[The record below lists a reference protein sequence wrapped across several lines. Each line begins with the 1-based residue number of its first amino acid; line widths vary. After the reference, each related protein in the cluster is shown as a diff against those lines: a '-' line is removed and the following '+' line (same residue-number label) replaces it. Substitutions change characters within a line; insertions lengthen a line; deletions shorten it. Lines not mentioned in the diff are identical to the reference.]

1 VLTPPIG
8 PDPPAYV
15 DPADASQ
22 PLDARARSYLH
33 ANCAICH
40 RPSGPTP
47 ALMDLRHDRPLAA
60 TGACDVPPTL
70 GDLGIPDARIIA
82 PGEPDRSELLSR
94 MSRRD
99 AFGMPP
105 VASLLPDE
113 EGAALIREWIASLTP
128 ANCQ

>member
-1 VLTPPIG
+1 MTG
-8 PDPPAYV
+8 
-15 DPADASQ
+15 
-22 PLDARARSYLH
+22 R
-33 ANCAICH
+33 C
-40 RPSGPTP
+40 
-47 ALMDLRHDRPLAA
+47 AA
-60 TGACDVPPTL
+60 TEACDVAPTL

-82 PGEPDRSELLSR
+82 PGDTLVPSCLSR

-105 VASLLPDE
+105 VASMLPDE